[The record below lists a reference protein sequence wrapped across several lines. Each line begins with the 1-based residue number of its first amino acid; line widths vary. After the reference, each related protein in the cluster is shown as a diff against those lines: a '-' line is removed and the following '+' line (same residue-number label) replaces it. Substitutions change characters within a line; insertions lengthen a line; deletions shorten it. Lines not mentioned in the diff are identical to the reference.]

1 MRQRIRASST
11 ISFITTNQQ
20 QPSSFMRIKLLL
32 LGLVTA
38 ATTMAQTTY
47 KPKLTQGLVKGYNQ
61 DITLKVS
68 NPNQNYSA
76 TIHVEDQYEVT
87 SVSKDSVIINY
98 MVTKFDTQGPQ
109 AAVESADVSFGLLLN
124 KPLMASYNPDGS
136 FRHLLNA
143 DELISGTSGNA
154 KILAEQIFTDNAYAI
169 KQKSSLMWML
179 MGRTISTGMVEDFL
193 DENIN
198 MKREF
203 TVSPDGRQVD
213 VKIAS
218 NMSEE
223 EAQKFLKAMLEKAGE
238 EVAGQSEEI
247 FNTLKALGMANISSI
262 GAAHI
267 YVGDDDWV
275 KSGESTLK
283 MKMMGNDMETTI
295 KYTPK
300 Q

>member
-1 MRQRIRASST
+1 
-11 ISFITTNQQ
+11 
-20 QPSSFMRIKLLL
+20 MRIKLSL
-32 LGLVTA
+32 LGLLTA
-38 ATTMAQTTY
+38 ATALAQTTY
-47 KPKLTQGLVKGYNQ
+47 KPKLIQGLVKGYNQ

-68 NPNQNYSA
+68 NPNQNHSA

-98 MVTKFDTQGPQ
+98 MVTKIDTQGSK
-109 AAVESADVSFGLLLN
+109 AAEESANASFGLMLN
-124 KPLMASYNPDGS
+124 KPLKASYNPDGS

-179 MGRTISTGMVEDFL
+179 MGRTINTGMTEDFL

-223 EAQKFLKAMLEKAGE
+223 ETKKFLKAMLEKAGE

-247 FNTLKALGMANISSI
+247 FNTLKSMGMADINST

>member
-1 MRQRIRASST
+1 
-11 ISFITTNQQ
+11 
-20 QPSSFMRIKLLL
+20 MRIKLSL
-32 LGLVTA
+32 LGLLTA
-38 ATTMAQTTY
+38 ATALAQTTY
-47 KPKLTQGLVKGYNQ
+47 KPKLIQGLVKEYNQ

-98 MVTKFDTQGPQ
+98 MVTKIDTQGSK
-109 AAVESADVSFGLLLN
+109 AAEESANASFGLMLN
-124 KPLMASYNPDGS
+124 KPLKASYNPDGS

-179 MGRTISTGMVEDFL
+179 MGRTINTGMTEDFL

-223 EAQKFLKAMLEKAGE
+223 ETKKFLKAMLEKAGE

-247 FNTLKALGMANISSI
+247 FNTLKSMGMADINST

-283 MKMMGNDMETTI
+283 TKMMGNDMETTI

>member
-1 MRQRIRASST
+1 
-11 ISFITTNQQ
+11 
-20 QPSSFMRIKLLL
+20 MRIKLSL
-32 LGLVTA
+32 LGLLTA
-38 ATTMAQTTY
+38 ATALAQTTY
-47 KPKLTQGLVKGYNQ
+47 KPKLIQGLVKEYNQ

-98 MVTKFDTQGPQ
+98 MVTKIDTQGSK
-109 AAVESADVSFGLLLN
+109 AAEESANASFGLMLN
-124 KPLMASYNPDGS
+124 KPLKASYNPDGS

-179 MGRTISTGMVEDFL
+179 MGRTISTGMTEDFL

-223 EAQKFLKAMLEKAGE
+223 ETKKFLKAMLEKAGE

-247 FNTLKALGMANISSI
+247 FNTLKSMGMADINST

-283 MKMMGNDMETTI
+283 TKMMGNDMETTI

>member
-1 MRQRIRASST
+1 
-11 ISFITTNQQ
+11 
-20 QPSSFMRIKLLL
+20 MRIKLSL
-32 LGLVTA
+32 LGLLTA
-38 ATTMAQTTY
+38 ATALAQTTY
-47 KPKLTQGLVKGYNQ
+47 KPKLIQGLVKGYNQ

-98 MVTKFDTQGPQ
+98 MVTKIDTQGSK
-109 AAVESADVSFGLLLN
+109 AAEESANASFGLMLN
-124 KPLMASYNPDGS
+124 KPLKASYNPDGS
-136 FRHLLNA
+136 FRYLLNA

-179 MGRTISTGMVEDFL
+179 MGRTISTGMTEDFL

-223 EAQKFLKAMLEKAGE
+223 ETKKFLKAMLEKAGE

-247 FNTLKALGMANISSI
+247 FNTLKSMGMADINSI

>member
-1 MRQRIRASST
+1 
-11 ISFITTNQQ
+11 
-20 QPSSFMRIKLLL
+20 MRIKLSL
-32 LGLVTA
+32 LGLLTA
-38 ATTMAQTTY
+38 ATALAQTTY
-47 KPKLTQGLVKGYNQ
+47 KPKLIQGLVKGYNQ

-87 SVSKDSVIINY
+87 SGSKDSVIINY
-98 MVTKFDTQGPQ
+98 MVTKIDTQGSK
-109 AAVESADVSFGLLLN
+109 AAEESANASFGLMLN
-124 KPLMASYNPDGS
+124 KPLKASYNPAGS

-143 DELISGTSGNA
+143 DELIRSTSGNA

-179 MGRTISTGMVEDFL
+179 MGRTISTGMTEDFL

-223 EAQKFLKAMLEKAGE
+223 ETKKFLKAMLEKAGE

-247 FNTLKALGMANISSI
+247 FNTLKSMGMADINSI

>member
-1 MRQRIRASST
+1 
-11 ISFITTNQQ
+11 
-20 QPSSFMRIKLLL
+20 MRIKLSL
-32 LGLVTA
+32 LGLLTA
-38 ATTMAQTTY
+38 ATALAQTTY
-47 KPKLTQGLVKGYNQ
+47 KPKLIQGLVKEYNQ

-98 MVTKFDTQGPQ
+98 MVTKIDTQGSK
-109 AAVESADVSFGLLLN
+109 AAEESANASFGLMLN
-124 KPLMASYNPDGS
+124 KPLKASYNPDGS

-179 MGRTISTGMVEDFL
+179 MGRTISTGMTEDFL

-213 VKIAS
+213 VQIAS

-223 EAQKFLKAMLEKAGE
+223 ETKKFLKAMLEKAGE

-247 FNTLKALGMANISSI
+247 FNTLKSMGMADINSI

>member
-1 MRQRIRASST
+1 
-11 ISFITTNQQ
+11 
-20 QPSSFMRIKLLL
+20 MRIKLSL
-32 LGLVTA
+32 LGLLTA
-38 ATTMAQTTY
+38 ATALAQTTY
-47 KPKLTQGLVKGYNQ
+47 KPKLIQGLVKEYNQ

-98 MVTKFDTQGPQ
+98 MVTKIDTQGSK
-109 AAVESADVSFGLLLN
+109 AAEESANASFGLMLN
-124 KPLMASYNPDGS
+124 KPLKASYNPDGS

-179 MGRTISTGMVEDFL
+179 MGRTISTGMTEDFL

-223 EAQKFLKAMLEKAGE
+223 ETKKFLKAMLEKAGE

-247 FNTLKALGMANISSI
+247 FNTLKSMGMADINSI

>member
-1 MRQRIRASST
+1 
-11 ISFITTNQQ
+11 
-20 QPSSFMRIKLLL
+20 MRIKLSL
-32 LGLVTA
+32 LGLLTA
-38 ATTMAQTTY
+38 ATALAQTTY
-47 KPKLTQGLVKGYNQ
+47 KPKLIQGLVKEYNQ

-98 MVTKFDTQGPQ
+98 MVTKIDTQGSK
-109 AAVESADVSFGLLLN
+109 AAEESANASFGLMLN
-124 KPLMASYNPDGS
+124 KPLKASYNPDGS

-179 MGRTISTGMVEDFL
+179 MGRTINTGMTEDFL

-223 EAQKFLKAMLEKAGE
+223 ETKKFLKAMLEKAGE

-247 FNTLKALGMANISSI
+247 FNTLKAMGMADINSI

>member
-1 MRQRIRASST
+1 
-11 ISFITTNQQ
+11 
-20 QPSSFMRIKLLL
+20 MRIKLSL
-32 LGLVTA
+32 LGLLTA
-38 ATTMAQTTY
+38 ATALAQTTY
-47 KPKLTQGLVKGYNQ
+47 KPKLMQGLVKEYNQ

-98 MVTKFDTQGPQ
+98 MVTKIDTQGSK
-109 AAVESADVSFGLLLN
+109 AAEESANASFGLMLN
-124 KPLMASYNPDGS
+124 KPLKASYNPDGS

-179 MGRTISTGMVEDFL
+179 MGRTINTGMTEDFL

-223 EAQKFLKAMLEKAGE
+223 ETKKFLKAMLEKAGE

-247 FNTLKALGMANISSI
+247 FNTLKSMGMADINST

>member
-1 MRQRIRASST
+1 MCIR
-11 ISFITTNQQ
+11 
-20 QPSSFMRIKLLL
+20 
-32 LGLVTA
+32 
-38 ATTMAQTTY
+38 
-47 KPKLTQGLVKGYNQ
+47 
-61 DITLKVS
+61 
-68 NPNQNYSA
+68 
-76 TIHVEDQYEVT
+76 
-87 SVSKDSVIINY
+87 DS
-98 MVTKFDTQGPQ
+98 
-109 AAVESADVSFGLLLN
+109 LR
-124 KPLMASYNPDGS
+124 ASYNPDGS

-143 DELISGTSGNA
+143 DELISSTSGNA

-179 MGRTISTGMVEDFL
+179 MGRTISTGMTEDFL

-223 EAQKFLKAMLEKAGE
+223 ETKKFLKAMLEKAGE

-247 FNTLKALGMANISSI
+247 FNTLKALGMADINSI

>member
-1 MRQRIRASST
+1 
-11 ISFITTNQQ
+11 
-20 QPSSFMRIKLLL
+20 MRIKLSL
-32 LGLVTA
+32 LGLLTA
-38 ATTMAQTTY
+38 ATALAQTTY
-47 KPKLTQGLVKGYNQ
+47 KPKLIQGLVKEYNQ

-98 MVTKFDTQGPQ
+98 MVTKIDTQGSK
-109 AAVESADVSFGLLLN
+109 AAEESANASFGLMLN
-124 KPLMASYNPDGS
+124 KPLKASYNPDGS

-143 DELISGTSGNA
+143 DELIRSTSGNA

-179 MGRTISTGMVEDFL
+179 MGRTISTGMTEDFL

-223 EAQKFLKAMLEKAGE
+223 ETKKFLKAMLEKAGE

-247 FNTLKALGMANISSI
+247 FNTLKSMGMADINSI

>member
-1 MRQRIRASST
+1 
-11 ISFITTNQQ
+11 
-20 QPSSFMRIKLLL
+20 MRIKLSL
-32 LGLVTA
+32 LGLLTA
-38 ATTMAQTTY
+38 ATALAQTTY
-47 KPKLTQGLVKGYNQ
+47 KPKLIQGLVKEYNQ

-98 MVTKFDTQGPQ
+98 MVTKIDTQGSK
-109 AAVESADVSFGLLLN
+109 AAEESANASFGLMLN
-124 KPLMASYNPDGS
+124 KPLKASYNPDGS

-179 MGRTISTGMVEDFL
+179 MGRTINTGMTEDFL

-223 EAQKFLKAMLEKAGE
+223 ETKKFLKAMLEKAGE

-247 FNTLKALGMANISSI
+247 FNTLKSMGMADINST

-267 YVGDDDWV
+267 YAGDDDWV

>member
-1 MRQRIRASST
+1 
-11 ISFITTNQQ
+11 
-20 QPSSFMRIKLLL
+20 MRIKLSL
-32 LGLVTA
+32 LGLLTA
-38 ATTMAQTTY
+38 ATALAQTTY
-47 KPKLTQGLVKGYNQ
+47 KPKLIQGLVKEYNQ

-98 MVTKFDTQGPQ
+98 MVTKIDTQGSK
-109 AAVESADVSFGLLLN
+109 AAEESANASFGLMLN
-124 KPLMASYNPDGS
+124 KPLKASYNPDGS

-143 DELISGTSGNA
+143 DELISGTLGNA

-179 MGRTISTGMVEDFL
+179 MGRTISTGMTEDFL

-223 EAQKFLKAMLEKAGE
+223 ETKKFLKAMLEKAGE

-247 FNTLKALGMANISSI
+247 FNTLKSMGMADINSI

>member
-1 MRQRIRASST
+1 
-11 ISFITTNQQ
+11 
-20 QPSSFMRIKLLL
+20 MRIKLSL
-32 LGLVTA
+32 LGLLTA
-38 ATTMAQTTY
+38 ATALAQTTY
-47 KPKLTQGLVKGYNQ
+47 KPKLIQGLVKRYNQ

-98 MVTKFDTQGPQ
+98 MVTKIDTQGSK
-109 AAVESADVSFGLLLN
+109 AAEESANASFGLMLN
-124 KPLMASYNPDGS
+124 KPLKASYNPDGS

-179 MGRTISTGMVEDFL
+179 MGRTISTGMTEDFL

>member
-1 MRQRIRASST
+1 
-11 ISFITTNQQ
+11 
-20 QPSSFMRIKLLL
+20 MRIKLSL
-32 LGLVTA
+32 LGLLAA
-38 ATTMAQTTY
+38 ATALAQTTY
-47 KPKLTQGLVKGYNQ
+47 KPKLIQGLVKEYNQ

-98 MVTKFDTQGPQ
+98 MVTKIDTQGSK
-109 AAVESADVSFGLLLN
+109 AAEESANASFGLMLN
-124 KPLMASYNPDGS
+124 KPLKASYNPDGS

-179 MGRTISTGMVEDFL
+179 MGRTINTGMTEDFL

-223 EAQKFLKAMLEKAGE
+223 ETKKFLKAMLEKAGE

-247 FNTLKALGMANISSI
+247 FNTLKSMGMADINST

>member
-1 MRQRIRASST
+1 
-11 ISFITTNQQ
+11 
-20 QPSSFMRIKLLL
+20 MRIKLSL
-32 LGLVTA
+32 LGLLTA
-38 ATTMAQTTY
+38 ATALAQTTY
-47 KPKLTQGLVKGYNQ
+47 KPKLIQGLVKEYNQ

-98 MVTKFDTQGPQ
+98 MVTKIDTQGSK
-109 AAVESADVSFGLLLN
+109 AAEESANASFGLMLN
-124 KPLMASYNPDGS
+124 KPLKASYNPDGS

-179 MGRTISTGMVEDFL
+179 MGRTINTGMTEDFL

-223 EAQKFLKAMLEKAGE
+223 ETKKFLKAMLEKAGE

-247 FNTLKALGMANISSI
+247 FNTLKSMGMADINSI

>member
-1 MRQRIRASST
+1 
-11 ISFITTNQQ
+11 
-20 QPSSFMRIKLLL
+20 MRIKLSL
-32 LGLVTA
+32 LGLLTA
-38 ATTMAQTTY
+38 ATALAQTTY
-47 KPKLTQGLVKGYNQ
+47 KPKLIQGLVKEYNQ

-98 MVTKFDTQGPQ
+98 MVTKIDTQGSK
-109 AAVESADVSFGLLLN
+109 AAEESANASFGLMLN
-124 KPLMASYNPDGS
+124 KPLKASYNPDGS

-169 KQKSSLMWML
+169 KQKRSLMWML
-179 MGRTISTGMVEDFL
+179 MGRTINTGMTEDFL

-223 EAQKFLKAMLEKAGE
+223 ETKKFLKAMLEKAGE

-247 FNTLKALGMANISSI
+247 FNTLKSMGMADINST

>member
-1 MRQRIRASST
+1 
-11 ISFITTNQQ
+11 
-20 QPSSFMRIKLLL
+20 MRIKLSL
-32 LGLVTA
+32 LGLLAA
-38 ATTMAQTTY
+38 ATALAQTTY
-47 KPKLTQGLVKGYNQ
+47 KPKLIQGLVKGYNQ

-98 MVTKFDTQGPQ
+98 MVTKIDTQGSK
-109 AAVESADVSFGLLLN
+109 AAEESANASFGLMLN
-124 KPLMASYNPDGS
+124 KPLKASYNPDGS

-179 MGRTISTGMVEDFL
+179 MGRTISTGMTEDFL

-223 EAQKFLKAMLEKAGE
+223 ETKKFLKAMLEKAGE

-247 FNTLKALGMANISSI
+247 FNTLKSMGMADINST

>member
-1 MRQRIRASST
+1 
-11 ISFITTNQQ
+11 
-20 QPSSFMRIKLLL
+20 MRIKLSL
-32 LGLVTA
+32 LGLLAA
-38 ATTMAQTTY
+38 ATALAQTTY
-47 KPKLTQGLVKGYNQ
+47 KPKLIQGLVKGYNQ

-98 MVTKFDTQGPQ
+98 MVTKIDTQGSK
-109 AAVESADVSFGLLLN
+109 AAEESANASFGLMLN
-124 KPLMASYNPDGS
+124 KPLKASYNPDGS

-179 MGRTISTGMVEDFL
+179 MGRTISTGMTEDFL

-223 EAQKFLKAMLEKAGE
+223 ETKKFLKAMLEKAGE

-247 FNTLKALGMANISSI
+247 FNTLKSMGMADINSI

>member
-1 MRQRIRASST
+1 
-11 ISFITTNQQ
+11 
-20 QPSSFMRIKLLL
+20 MRIKLSL
-32 LGLVTA
+32 LGLLTA
-38 ATTMAQTTY
+38 ATALAQTTY
-47 KPKLTQGLVKGYNQ
+47 KPKLIQGLVKGYNQ

-98 MVTKFDTQGPQ
+98 MVTKIDTQGSK
-109 AAVESADVSFGLLLN
+109 AAEESANASFGLMLN
-124 KPLMASYNPDGS
+124 KPLKASYNPDGS
-136 FRHLLNA
+136 FRYLLNA

-179 MGRTISTGMVEDFL
+179 MGRTISTGMTEDFL

-223 EAQKFLKAMLEKAGE
+223 ETKKFLKAMLEKAGE

-247 FNTLKALGMANISSI
+247 FNTLKALGMADINSI

>member
-1 MRQRIRASST
+1 
-11 ISFITTNQQ
+11 
-20 QPSSFMRIKLLL
+20 MRIKLSL
-32 LGLVTA
+32 LGLLTA
-38 ATTMAQTTY
+38 ATALAQTTY
-47 KPKLTQGLVKGYNQ
+47 KPKLIQGLVKEYNQ

-98 MVTKFDTQGPQ
+98 MVTKIDTQGSK
-109 AAVESADVSFGLLLN
+109 AAEESANASFGLMLN
-124 KPLMASYNPDGS
+124 KPLKASYNPDGS

-179 MGRTISTGMVEDFL
+179 MGRTISTGMTEDFL
-193 DENIN
+193 DDNIN

-223 EAQKFLKAMLEKAGE
+223 ETKKFLKAMLEKAGE

-247 FNTLKALGMANISSI
+247 FNTLKSMGMADINSI

>member
-1 MRQRIRASST
+1 
-11 ISFITTNQQ
+11 
-20 QPSSFMRIKLLL
+20 MRIKLSL
-32 LGLVTA
+32 LGLLTA
-38 ATTMAQTTY
+38 ATALAQTTY
-47 KPKLTQGLVKGYNQ
+47 KPKLIQGLVKEYNQ

-98 MVTKFDTQGPQ
+98 MVTKIDTQGSK
-109 AAVESADVSFGLLLN
+109 AAEESANASFGLMLN
-124 KPLMASYNPDGS
+124 KPLKASYNPDGS

-179 MGRTISTGMVEDFL
+179 MGRTISTGMTEDFL

-223 EAQKFLKAMLEKAGE
+223 ETKKFLKAMLEKAGE

-247 FNTLKALGMANISSI
+247 FNTLKSMGMADINST

>member
-1 MRQRIRASST
+1 M
-11 ISFITTNQQ
+11 
-20 QPSSFMRIKLLL
+20 
-32 LGLVTA
+32 VT
-38 ATTMAQTTY
+38 
-47 KPKLTQGLVKGYNQ
+47 
-61 DITLKVS
+61 
-68 NPNQNYSA
+68 
-76 TIHVEDQYEVT
+76 QYEVT

-98 MVTKFDTQGPQ
+98 MVTKIDTQGSK
-109 AAVESADVSFGLLLN
+109 AAEESANASFGLMLN
-124 KPLMASYNPDGS
+124 KPLKASYNPDGS

-179 MGRTISTGMVEDFL
+179 MGRTISTGMTEDFL

-223 EAQKFLKAMLEKAGE
+223 ETKKFLKAMLEKSGE

-247 FNTLKALGMANISSI
+247 FNTLKSMGMADINSI

>member
-1 MRQRIRASST
+1 
-11 ISFITTNQQ
+11 
-20 QPSSFMRIKLLL
+20 MRIKLSL
-32 LGLVTA
+32 LGLLTA
-38 ATTMAQTTY
+38 ATALAQTTY
-47 KPKLTQGLVKGYNQ
+47 KPKLIQGLVKEYNQ
-61 DITLKVS
+61 DIALKVS

-98 MVTKFDTQGPQ
+98 MVTKIDTQGSK
-109 AAVESADVSFGLLLN
+109 AAEESANASFGLMLN
-124 KPLMASYNPDGS
+124 KPLKASYNPDGS

-179 MGRTISTGMVEDFL
+179 MGRTISTGMTEDFL

-223 EAQKFLKAMLEKAGE
+223 ETKKFLKAMLEKAGE

-247 FNTLKALGMANISSI
+247 FNTLKSMGMADINSI

>member
-1 MRQRIRASST
+1 
-11 ISFITTNQQ
+11 
-20 QPSSFMRIKLLL
+20 MRIKLSL
-32 LGLVTA
+32 LGLLTA
-38 ATTMAQTTY
+38 ATALAQTTY
-47 KPKLTQGLVKGYNQ
+47 KPKLIQGLVKEYNQ
-61 DITLKVS
+61 DIALKVS

-98 MVTKFDTQGPQ
+98 MVTKIDTQGSK
-109 AAVESADVSFGLLLN
+109 AAEESANASFGLMLN
-124 KPLMASYNPDGS
+124 KPLKASYNPDGS

-179 MGRTISTGMVEDFL
+179 MGRTINTGMTEDFL

-223 EAQKFLKAMLEKAGE
+223 ETQKFLKAMLEKAGE

-247 FNTLKALGMANISSI
+247 FNTLKSMGMADINSI

>member
-1 MRQRIRASST
+1 
-11 ISFITTNQQ
+11 
-20 QPSSFMRIKLLL
+20 MRIKLLL

-124 KPLMASYNPDGS
+124 KPLKASYNPDGS

-223 EAQKFLKAMLEKAGE
+223 EVQKFLKTMLEKAGE

-267 YVGDDDWV
+267 DVGDDDWV

>member
-1 MRQRIRASST
+1 
-11 ISFITTNQQ
+11 
-20 QPSSFMRIKLLL
+20 MRIKLSL
-32 LGLVTA
+32 LGLLTA
-38 ATTMAQTTY
+38 ATALAQTTY
-47 KPKLTQGLVKGYNQ
+47 KPKLIQGLVKEYNQ

-98 MVTKFDTQGPQ
+98 MVTKIDTQGSK
-109 AAVESADVSFGLLLN
+109 AAEESANASFGLMLN
-124 KPLMASYNPDGS
+124 KPLKASYNPDGS

-179 MGRTISTGMVEDFL
+179 MGRTISTGMTEDFL

-223 EAQKFLKAMLEKAGE
+223 ETRKFLKAMLEKAGE

-247 FNTLKALGMANISSI
+247 FNTLKSMGMADINST

>member
-1 MRQRIRASST
+1 
-11 ISFITTNQQ
+11 
-20 QPSSFMRIKLLL
+20 MRIKLSL
-32 LGLVTA
+32 LGLLTA
-38 ATTMAQTTY
+38 ATALAQTTY
-47 KPKLTQGLVKGYNQ
+47 KPKLIQGLVKGYNQ

-98 MVTKFDTQGPQ
+98 MVTKIDTQGSK
-109 AAVESADVSFGLLLN
+109 AAEESANASFGLMLN
-124 KPLMASYNPDGS
+124 KPLKASYNPDGS

-169 KQKSSLMWML
+169 KQKRSLMWML
-179 MGRTISTGMVEDFL
+179 MGRTINTGMTEDFL

-223 EAQKFLKAMLEKAGE
+223 ETKKFLKAMLEKAGE

-247 FNTLKALGMANISSI
+247 FNTLKSMGMADINST

>member
-1 MRQRIRASST
+1 
-11 ISFITTNQQ
+11 
-20 QPSSFMRIKLLL
+20 MRIKLSL
-32 LGLVTA
+32 LGLLTA
-38 ATTMAQTTY
+38 ATALAQTTY
-47 KPKLTQGLVKGYNQ
+47 KPKLIQGLVKEYNQ
-61 DITLKVS
+61 DIALKVS

-98 MVTKFDTQGPQ
+98 MVTKIDTQGSK
-109 AAVESADVSFGLLLN
+109 AAEESANASFGLMLN
-124 KPLMASYNPDGS
+124 KPLKASYNPDGS

-179 MGRTISTGMVEDFL
+179 MGRTINTGMTEDFL

-223 EAQKFLKAMLEKAGE
+223 ETKKFLKAMLEKAGE

-247 FNTLKALGMANISSI
+247 FNTLKSMGMADINSI

>member
-1 MRQRIRASST
+1 
-11 ISFITTNQQ
+11 
-20 QPSSFMRIKLLL
+20 MRIKLSL
-32 LGLVTA
+32 LGLLTA
-38 ATTMAQTTY
+38 ATALAQTTY
-47 KPKLTQGLVKGYNQ
+47 KPKLIQGLVKEYNQ

-98 MVTKFDTQGPQ
+98 MVTKIDTQGSK
-109 AAVESADVSFGLLLN
+109 AAEESANASFGLMLN
-124 KPLMASYNPDGS
+124 KPLKASYNPDGS

-179 MGRTISTGMVEDFL
+179 MGRTISTGMTEDFL

-223 EAQKFLKAMLEKAGE
+223 ETKKFLKAMLEKAGE

-247 FNTLKALGMANISSI
+247 FNTLKALGMADINSI

>member
-1 MRQRIRASST
+1 MIRASST
-11 ISFITTNQQ
+11 ISFITTNLQ
-20 QPSSFMRIKLLL
+20 QPSSFMRIKLSL
-32 LGLVTA
+32 LGLLTA
-38 ATTMAQTTY
+38 ATALAQTTY
-47 KPKLTQGLVKGYNQ
+47 KPKLIQGLVKEYNQ

-98 MVTKFDTQGPQ
+98 MVTKIDTQGSK
-109 AAVESADVSFGLLLN
+109 AAEESANASFGLMLN
-124 KPLMASYNPDGS
+124 KPLKASYNPDGS

-179 MGRTISTGMVEDFL
+179 MGRTINTGMTEDFL

-223 EAQKFLKAMLEKAGE
+223 ETKKFLKAMLEKAGE

-247 FNTLKALGMANISSI
+247 FNTLKSMGMADINST